1 MFTRRVCSLLCT
13 VICTGLLLVG
23 LGTQSGTAQPNKE
36 RALLPVADG
45 AIIDNSPFDGV
56 PDGVVDDA
64 FNTVSFNAGLQEG
77 QAAIEFDLGRISPNR
92 IQSATLK
99 IVSAGTGAIPGILT
113 IPVEVRGYLGD
124 GSITTDDFN
133 AGTVLTT
140 FDSRATPDHTPIL
153 IDVTEFVSA
162 KQTGKSRIVG
172 FGLRTDVHGVQIN
185 YGSLELGT
193 APTLVITLK

>member
-1 MFTRRVCSLLCT
+1 MFTRRVCSLLGT
-13 VICTGLLLVG
+13 VICAGILMVG
-23 LGTQSGTAQPNKE
+23 LGTQPGTAQPNKQ

-56 PDGVVDDA
+56 PDGVVDDS
-64 FNTVSFNAGLQEG
+64 FNTVAFNAGLHDG
-77 QAAIEFDLGRISPNR
+77 QAAIEFDLARISPNR
-92 IQSATLK
+92 IQSATLR
-99 IVSAGTGAIPGILT
+99 ITSAGTGAIPGILT
-113 IPVEVRGYLGD
+113 IPVEVRGYPGD

-133 AGTVLTT
+133 AGSVITS

-162 KQTGKSRIVG
+162 KQTGKSRVVG
-172 FGLRTDVHGVQIN
+172 FSLSTDVHGVQIN